1 MDNFVFSI
9 VFFDIFYFINKMYI
23 INNIRKDDYLV
34 GYGMELENIDI
45 VGWIFKFVGVRIVF
59 GVDIGED
66 FVVDYDFGVG

>member
-1 MDNFVFSI
+1 
-9 VFFDIFYFINKMYI
+9 MYI
-23 INNIRKDDYLV
+23 FNNIGKDDYLV
-34 GYGMELENIDI
+34 GYGMELENIDF

>member
-1 MDNFVFSI
+1 
-9 VFFDIFYFINKMYI
+9 MYI

>member
-1 MDNFVFSI
+1 MI
-9 VFFDIFYFINKMYI
+9 FFILLNKMYI
-23 INNIRKDDYLV
+23 INNIGKDDYLV
-34 GYGMELENIDI
+34 GYGMELENIDF